1 MEDKARKNERE
12 EVPAVLAE
20 DPTYRF
26 YSAVSARI
34 KEAVNKSGKS
44 QRQIVAEIEKLG
56 LPINQGSISK
66 LTDYKAGDDNKRAP
80 TLSMIHVVYLCRVL
94 GLNIADI
101 MDIAGNPL
109 EEHNVLPPAP
119 SHGGKTQTLVFD
131 PGQQEYFGYL
141 PQEPFYCYFYP
152 TISSEHSMLCG
163 RLRFFENAARHRCDA
178 SLELEVEQQL
188 DENGKPITKKYTGT
202 LIVSIPQRS
211 CYCILY
217 NLDYGEICMLNF
229 HHRYFLTRHS
239 LQCRLA
245 CAITTSAGEN
255 RRPTVHRMLIT
266 KNQLSEE
273 ELKILKP
280 QLRLNTKRIVV
291 PKEAVD
297 ALMKDGELPE
307 EIAMLFGEGRPIEP
321 KPYYAFDES
330 LIQSQEIEVMDR
342 IKAISR
348 LREFSE
354 APCYNKSSSKA
365 DDLIFKY
372 LNQISKAN

>member
-1 MEDKARKNERE
+1 MNKKAGKDERE
-12 EVPAVLAE
+12 EVPAFFAE

-34 KEAVNKSGKS
+34 REAFERSGKS
-44 QRQIVAEIEKLG
+44 QRQIAAEIGKLG

-66 LTDYKAGDDNKRAP
+66 LMDYKAEDGNKRAP
-80 TLSMIHVVYLCRVL
+80 TLSMIHVVYFCKVL
-94 GLNIADI
+94 GLDVADV

-109 EEHNVLPPAP
+109 EEHDVLSPGPGHNEKA
-119 SHGGKTQTLVFD
+119 QTFVFD
-131 PGQQEYFGYL
+131 PSQQEYFGYL
-141 PQEPFYCYFYP
+141 LQEPFYCYFYP
-152 TISSEHSMLCG
+152 TISSEHSILRG
-163 RLRFFENAARHRCDA
+163 RLRFFENAPRRRCDA

-188 DENGKPITKKYTGT
+188 DENGQPITKKYTGT
-202 LIVSIPQRS
+202 MVVSIPQRS

-266 KNQLSEE
+266 KNELSEE
-273 ELKILKP
+273 DLKILKP

-297 ALMKDGELPE
+297 ALIKDGELQE
-307 EIAMLFGEGRPIEP
+307 KVSKLFGEGNQIEP

-330 LIQSQEIEVMDR
+330 QIQSQEIEVMDR
-342 IKAISR
+342 IRAISR

-372 LNQISKAN
+372 LNKISKAN